1 MNLSLDARFN
11 FNEQFTNLG
20 RARVTP
26 CETKVFAAR
35 HNLADVARS
44 ASFVLTAML
53 RRILTQSSHRVA
65 NPVAN
70 FVASDVALC
79 VANGGASSVASCVH
93 HLLLTLLL
101 RHC

>member
-1 MNLSLDARFN
+1 MNCVAQCR
-11 FNEQFTNLG
+11 QFAILA

-35 HNLADVARS
+35 HHLADVARS

-53 RRILTQSSHRVA
+53 PRMLTQSSHRVA

-70 FVASDVALC
+70 FAASDVASC